1 MPREF
6 RLMDAPGKLA
16 TLVMEGRLH
25 ETRCS
30 VYDVYSVYI
39 PEWGSQGLHQ
49 VDWFCRTRSQST
61 KLV

>member
-1 MPREF
+1 
-6 RLMDAPGKLA
+6 MDAPGKLA